1 MTMHRPRRFVPSP
14 QRQWLPSLAAGF
26 LAIAFA
32 SGSPAAGA
40 FDIAQL
46 TAVLAQ
52 TKAGEA
58 TFTEKRQ
65 VAMLDKPLESSG
77 RLSFQAPDTFV
88 RETLQPRREKIAVV
102 GNTLT
107 MSQGSR
113 SRTLALDASPE
124 AGVIVEAI
132 RGTLTGNRDALERHF
147 STEVAG
153 SAAQWTLGLVPREP
167 KLRERVAAIRI
178 AGQQSAVRE
187 IQLDLPDGDRSVM
200 TISPMTLSPMTQ
212 SSAGADA
219 SAAGSAASGS
229 SR

>member
-1 MTMHRPRRFVPSP
+1 M
-14 QRQWLPSLAAGF
+14 AAGV
-26 LAIAFA
+26 LAVAVASGAFA
-32 SGSPAAGA
+32 AGT

-52 TKAGEA
+52 AKAGEA

-88 RETLQPRREKIAVV
+88 RETLLPRREKVAVI

-107 MSQGSR
+107 LSQGSR

-147 STEVAG
+147 NTEVSG
-153 SAAQWTLGLVPREP
+153 NAAQWTLGLVPREA

-200 TISPMTLSPMTQ
+200 TIEPMTAPLPV
-212 SSAGADA
+212 AGAVP
-219 SAAGSAASGS
+219 AAPATSAASGV